1 MVNNDGKLASPSY
14 KPRWVWVWSILGL
27 SLLTGVSLFFELSR
41 AGVLISDNIFMKGGL
56 LLWAIGAVVFAIWT
70 VSVIL
75 AKALKAIIAVV
86 ARVLLFLGMI
96 EKRY

>member
-75 AKALKAIIAVV
+75 AKALEAIIEVV
-86 ARVLLFLGMI
+86 LRILSFLGMI
-96 EKRY
+96 EKRD